1 MSKLLDSRFT
11 MKVDIMKGS
20 IILLSLFSGVNAL
33 QNVLSDKERGDSRS
47 LRVWTP
53 RYYEINFTDVPY
65 QTYNSNR
72 EDFVHDE
79 VILSNDGKRIAIKG
93 SNPND
98 ESFYAIYLDGAE
110 FQKDE
115 YVYFDK
121 PGNFTQRVKPGD
133 SFSFSRNT
141 ETFVIGNSRCD
152 SMFEYAEGHICIQ
165 ADLTNG
171 PDFNK
176 IQNNDITW
184 GKSVSL
190 CDNAEYVAVG
200 SSQGQV
206 SVYNMFSLLLI
217 NNLDT
222 AKHGSTITVEAPQ
235 LPTNALGEI
244 VKLAGDQDN
253 LTLVIGGKGDKITV
267 HRYDDA
273 TSNDWYQ
280 LGSDI
285 PTDGNGKLFDCSYN
299 GNIVAV
305 AYGDTIVRVHQSI
318 TSDAGNTDWN
328 QMGQDLIVDNDRHA
342 SLSLSDDGSRLAVGS
357 HRGNLTGGEPGHVK
371 VYEFVGNEWVEMS
384 FVVEGKQDV
393 ENEVDFGKSISLS
406 GNGKLLAVA
415 APALQ
420 NVTKDIGYAMVFELG
435 DPFPSS
441 MPSSQPTGT
450 PTSVPSTLPTV
461 TPTSQS
467 SLVPSS
473 QPSLEP
479 LPTVTPST
487 EPSHVP
493 SVSPTTSPTYSMQ
506 PSPSPTKSVQPSP
519 APSPLPT
526 SSTCLFNCDCKDG
539 GNCDM
544 SQCLYNCNCEGGD
557 CDMSE
562 CQYDCRCKG
571 GNCNMKLCES
581 NCQCDMRGCQMDNC
595 IYNGRCVSAGG
606 GSNSLRS
613 SGSVRRSSGT
623 LITLMLG
630 IFMAV

>member
-1 MSKLLDSRFT
+1 MREWAIKF
-11 MKVDIMKGS
+11 
-20 IILLSLFSGVNAL
+20 
-33 QNVLSDKERGDSRS
+33 E
-47 LRVWTP
+47 
-53 RYYEINFTDVPY
+53 EINFKDPIY
-65 QTYNSNR
+65 KYWNDDWQN
-72 EDFVHDE
+72 EFVHDE
-79 VILSNDGKRIAIKG
+79 IIISRNGEKLAIKG
-93 SNPND
+93 SNFNN
-98 ESFYAIYLDGAE
+98 ESFYALYRAGTTTNNWDYDYRPNDLSRKVI
-110 FQKDE
+110 
-115 YVYFDK
+115 
-121 PGNFTQRVKPGD
+121 PGQSISISSEDYTAVGY
-133 SFSFSRNT
+133 
-141 ETFVIGNSRCD
+141 SRCD
-152 SMFEYAEGHICIQ
+152 IDVTYTIGKFCIQ
-165 ADLTNG
+165 RDDKHG
-171 PDFNK
+171 PDYTTDYFTTS
-176 IQNNDITW
+176 NNTIIDTMGISISMTES
-184 GKSVSL
+184 GR
-190 CDNAEYVAVG
+190 YIAVG

-206 SVYNMFSLLLI
+206 SVYNTLNIFNS
-217 NNLDT
+217 NNLT
-222 AKHGSTITVEAPQ
+222 SSQIGETRIVGNSQASNQTF
-235 LPTNALGEI
+235 GEI
-244 VKLAGDQDN
+244 VKLAGDQNN
-253 LTLVIGGKGDKITV
+253 LTLLIGGKGDKITV

-318 TSDAGNTDWN
+318 TSDAGNTDWI

-384 FVVEGKQDV
+384 FIVEGKQDV

-630 IFMAV
+630 IFMAVC